1 MATAVLAGLALLT
14 ACGVAVTSAD
24 QPGTVTGQVR
34 MSPCRPVQRVDD
46 PPCPPVAG
54 VPVELDE
61 VGGTGAR
68 FSAVTDASGT
78 YRAEVRAGTYEVRAE
93 RGVVK
98 MPAIVTVARGQTV
111 HVDLTFD
118 AGIR

>member
-1 MATAVLAGLALLT
+1 
-14 ACGVAVTSAD
+14 
-24 QPGTVTGQVR
+24 
-34 MSPCRPVQRVDD
+34 VDD
-46 PPCPPVAG
+46 PPCPPVPG
-54 VPVELDE
+54 VPVELHE
-61 VGGTGAR
+61 VGGRGAR

-78 YRAEVRAGTYEVRAE
+78 YRAEVSAGTYEVRAE

-98 MPAIVTVARGQTV
+98 VPAVVTVARDQTV